1 MEVIQVVNR
10 ANQRGGRML
19 SVIDLV
25 ERETLPL
32 SVAAGLVARVL
43 AGSGFLVGASPGG
56 AGKTAVMGALLTM
69 LPPDSSIYL
78 TSGSRWRDADAGEY
92 VVAYEISPAFY
103 EAYIWGADLRHR
115 CALADRG
122 CRLISNLHA
131 DTLEEARDQIVR
143 QNGAS
148 AEQFRGFEVF
158 VPIALARGGTFGG
171 VTRRIDHY
179 YAVQEEAWIRIDADG
194 TSSPRWITA
203 FLESCL
209 SDGTRRIEEVRTR
222 WLRTLREQERTGS

>member
-19 SVIDLV
+19 SIIDLI

-32 SVAAGLVARVL
+32 RLAADLVARVRDG
-43 AGSGFLVGASPGG
+43 AGFLIGASPGG
-56 AGKTAVMGALLTM
+56 AGKTVVMGALLTM
-69 LPPDSSIYL
+69 LPPESTIHL
-78 TSGSRWRDADAGEY
+78 TSGSSWRDADAGEY

-103 EAYIWGADLRHR
+103 EAYTWGRDLRDM

-122 CRLISNLHA
+122 CRLVSNLHA
-131 DTLEEARDQIVR
+131 DTLEEARDQVVR

-148 AEQFRGFEVF
+148 AEQFRGFDIF
-158 VPIALARGGTFGG
+158 IPIAVDRGGTFGG
-171 VTRRIDHY
+171 ATRRIDHF
-179 YAVQEEAWIRIDADG
+179 YAVEEQAWIRIDVDG
-194 TSSPRWITA
+194 PSPPERITA

-209 SDGTRRIEEVRTR
+209 SDGTRRIEDVRAR
-222 WLRTLREQERTGS
+222 WVKILQQQEDTW

>member
-1 MEVIQVVNR
+1 MDVIQVVNR

-19 SVIDLV
+19 SVIDLI

-32 SVAAGLVARVL
+32 RLAAELLRRVR

-69 LPPDSSIYL
+69 LPSDSTVHL
-78 TSGSRWRDADAGEY
+78 TAGSGWRHAQRGEY

-103 EAYIWGADLRHR
+103 EAYIWDRDLRDM

-122 CRLISNLHA
+122 CRLVSNLHA
-131 DTLEEARDQIVR
+131 DTLDEARDQVVR

-148 AEQFRGFEVF
+148 GEQFRGFEIF
-158 VPIALARGGTFGG
+158 IPIQTGGNAFGG
-171 VTRRIDHY
+171 GAMRRIDY
-179 YAVQEEAWIRIDADG
+179 CYVAEEGSWTRIDAQGDPPPQDIAG
-194 TSSPRWITA
+194 

-209 SDGTRRIEEVRTR
+209 TDGTRRIEEVRAR
-222 WLRTLREQERTGS
+222 WMAVNGG